1 MPDQQYPHAG
11 SSPPARDSAVNVE
24 KPDNNVVSTE
34 SNLETKQVT
43 PEAGSTHSKS
53 TEDSSAAKN
62 PADEHEWIQ
71 GIPLF
76 MVLAGVTLV
85 VFLMLLDVAILST
98 AVPEITSHFH
108 SLDDVAWYGSAYTI
122 SSAALT
128 PLTGKFYSHF
138 SSKWTFLFFFGLF
151 ELGSLLCGVANSSK
165 MLIIGRAVGGMGGS
179 GMVNGALNIIAGAV
193 PMQGRPPLIGIMM
206 GVGQLGLVLGP
217 LIGGAFTTYSSW
229 RWCFYVNLPIGGL
242 VAILLVFTKMPE
254 QVPKRPPMEVFRDN
268 FVAKF
273 DFLGFV
279 LFAPAAIQLLLALQY
294 GGHVYAWNS
303 SRVIGLFC
311 GSGATFIVFFL
322 WEWRE
327 GDNAMIPLRILGR
340 RTVWTSCILAMM
352 FFGMTMVLAYYLP
365 IYFQSV
371 RGRTAIMSGVDLLPN
386 VIAQLIA
393 AVGSGILM
401 GKVGYYLPWAVFGA
415 VVTTIGNGLLTTLSP
430 TTSTGRW
437 IGYQILVGF
446 GRGACMQVPMIA
458 VQNAVTPTDVSPA
471 MATLTFFQTFGGAIF
486 LAIAEVIFAEG
497 LREKIPQFA
506 PTVNAE
512 TVIEAGATGFRD
524 IVTGSQLGG
533 VLLAYAKSIGEIF
546 YMQIG
551 LGVVALI
558 VAFGIGWKDIRKNG
572 QKKPGEVKGEEK
584 V

>member
-1 MPDQQYPHAG
+1 MSDQQYPDAA
-11 SSPPARDSAVNVE
+11 SSPPARDGAVNAE
-24 KPDNNVVSTE
+24 NSNNNVLSTD
-34 SNLETKQVT
+34 SNLKTKEST
-43 PEAGSTHSKS
+43 PDAGSTHSKLS
-53 TEDSSAAKN
+53 GASSAAKN
-62 PADEHEWIQ
+62 SADEHEWIQ

-76 MVLAGVTLV
+76 MVLGGVTLV

-138 SSKWTFLFFFGLF
+138 SSKWTYLFFFGLF

-179 GMVNGALNIIAGAV
+179 GMMNGALNIIAGAV
-193 PMQGRPPLIGIMM
+193 PIQGRPPLIGIMM
-206 GVGQLGLVLGP
+206 GIGQLGLVLGP
-217 LIGGAFTTYSSW
+217 LIGGAFTTYSTW
-229 RWCFYVNLPIGGL
+229 RWCFYINLPIGGL
-242 VAILLVFTKMPE
+242 VAILLAFTKMPE
-254 QVPKRPPMEVFRDN
+254 QVPKPPPMEVFRDN
-268 FVAKF
+268 FIRKF
-273 DFLGFV
+273 DLLGFT

-294 GGHVYAWNS
+294 GGHMYAWNS

-327 GDNAMIPLRILGR
+327 GDNAMIPLRILR
-340 RTVWTSCILAMM
+340 RRIVWTSCILVMM
-352 FFGMTMVLAYYLP
+352 LFGMTMVLAYYLP

-386 VIAQLIA
+386 IISQLIA

-401 GKVGYYLPWAVFGA
+401 GKVGYYLPWAVAGP
-415 VVTTIGNGLLTTLSP
+415 VITTIGNGLLTTLSP
-430 TTSTGRW
+430 TTSTGQW
-437 IGYQILVGF
+437 IGYQILTGF
-446 GRGACMQVPMIA
+446 GRGVCLQAPMIA
-458 VQNAVTPTDVSPA
+458 VQNAVIPSDISPA

-486 LAIAEVIFAEG
+486 LAIGEVIFAEG
-497 LREKIPQFA
+497 LRDKIPQFA
-506 PTVNAE
+506 PTVSAE
-512 TVIEAGATGFRD
+512 TVIAAGATGFRD
-524 IVTGSQLGG
+524 IVTKEQLGG

-551 LGVVALI
+551 LGVVAFI
-558 VAFGIGWKDIRKNG
+558 VAFGIGWKDIRKNA
-572 QKKPGEVKGEEK
+572 QKKEEVNGEEK

>member
-1 MPDQQYPHAG
+1 MTSVSNTA
-11 SSPPARDSAVNVE
+11 E
-24 KPDNNVVSTE
+24 KE
-34 SNLETKQVT
+34 T

-53 TEDSSAAKN
+53 TDSSTKN
-62 PADEHEWIQ
+62 ASDDHEWIQ

-151 ELGSLLCGVANSSK
+151 ELGSLLCGVATSSK

-179 GMVNGALNIIAGAV
+179 GMINGALNIIAGAV
-193 PMQGRPPLIGIMM
+193 PMQKRPPLIGIMM

-217 LIGGAFTTYSSW
+217 LIGGAFTTYSTW
-229 RWCFYVNLPIGGL
+229 RWCFYINLPFGGL

-254 QVPKRPPMEVFRDN
+254 QTPKGPPMAVLRDN
-268 FVAKF
+268 FVRKF
-273 DFLGFV
+273 DFLGFT

-294 GGHVYAWNS
+294 GGHQYAWNS
-303 SRVIGLFC
+303 ATVIGLFC
-311 GSGATFIVFFL
+311 GSGGTFIVFFL
-322 WEWRE
+322 WEWHE
-327 GDNAMIPLRILGR
+327 GDNAMIPLRIIR
-340 RTVWTSCILAMM
+340 RQIVWTSCILAMM

-371 RGRTAIMSGVDLLPN
+371 RGRTAIMSGVDMLPN
-386 VIAQLIA
+386 ILSQLVA

-401 GKVGYYLPWAVFGA
+401 GKIGYYLPWAFFGA
-415 VVTTIGNGLLTTLSP
+415 VLTTIGNGLLTMLSP
-430 TTSTGRW
+430 TTPTGQW
-437 IGYQILVGF
+437 VGYQILVGF

-458 VQNAVTPTDVSPA
+458 VQNAVTATDVSPA
-471 MATLTFFQTFGGAIF
+471 MATLTFAQTFGGAIF
-486 LAIAEVIFAEG
+486 LALAEVIFAEG
-497 LREKIPQFA
+497 LRDKIPQFA
-506 PTVNAE
+506 PTASVE
-512 TVIEAGATGFRD
+512 KVIAAGATGFRA
-524 IVTGSQLGG
+524 IVSSEQLGG
-533 VLLAYAKSIGEIF
+533 VLMAYAKSIGEIF
-546 YMQIG
+546 YMAVG
-551 LGVVALI
+551 LGVVALG
-558 VAFGIGWKDIRKNG
+558 VSFGIGWKDIRKNG
-572 QKKPGEVKGEEK
+572 EGKGKGDEESGSA
-584 V
+584 